1 MEGLYFAKQVL
12 NYFRNNSVY
21 IYIQPIFY
29 ILWALHS
36 MGLYWTSLSICEYR
50 AVIPFQGLVNHRLN
64 FALFINILL
73 SGVLIEQ
80 VVEMELSQLAG
91 LLLDVYFVFLL
102 VDFDWIVFIPLL
114 FLWRQEGTHPD
125 GGLNFIRHW

>member
-1 MEGLYFAKQVL
+1 M
-12 NYFRNNSVY
+12 
-21 IYIQPIFY
+21 
-29 ILWALHS
+29 
-36 MGLYWTSLSICEYR
+36 
-50 AVIPFQGLVNHRLN
+50 IPSQGLVNHGLD

-102 VDFDWIVFIPLL
+102 LYPLNYL
-114 FLWRQEGTHPD
+114 FYYALIYLCLAH
-125 GGLNFIRHW
+125 